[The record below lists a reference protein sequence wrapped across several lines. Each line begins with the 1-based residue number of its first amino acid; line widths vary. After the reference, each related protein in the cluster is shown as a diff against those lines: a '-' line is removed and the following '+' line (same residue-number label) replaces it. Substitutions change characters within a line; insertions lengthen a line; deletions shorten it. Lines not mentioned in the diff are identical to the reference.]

1 MSRFEYMKIPM
12 QWFPQYIIDQ
22 NNIIYLVEKDGFVY
36 IKIRNVVYGLKK
48 SARIAFD
55 RLVKLLNPCGYYSL
69 HSNPGI

>member
-36 IKIRNVVYGLKK
+36 IKIRNVVYGLKNQL
-48 SARIAFD
+48 A
-55 RLVKLLNPCGYYSL
+55 LLL
-69 HSNPGI
+69 TVL